1 MAKQLRRSISGQLR
15 SVSDQLLSR
24 RAILFVT
31 ALLLA
36 LIGFWHPST
45 AFSKSTSPYE
55 KWQSRTNLSNSLQAL
70 EEVVFVSSSAN
81 PGIQLETTIFKP
93 EGLGP
98 FPLVVMN
105 HGKAFSAPARQAR
118 ARYPV
123 LSQEF
128 VRRGYAVVIPMRQ
141 GFSRSGGSYAAT
153 GCDLITNA
161 QEQAKDVDAVVRHF
175 QKQSWIRP
183 NQVLVIGQSHGGLVT
198 MSLAEHAA
206 PGVQL
211 LVNFAG
217 GLRSNGGRCK
227 SQWQDQ
233 MVLAF
238 QRFGERARIPSTWF
252 YGQNDGFFDPVLV
265 KRMHAAYLGSTKPT
279 PPSARLIAFSS
290 FGQDSHGMVEY
301 SGGVRLWW
309 PELERDLKRLGF
321 PVLVI
326 RK

>member
-1 MAKQLRRSISGQLR
+1 M
-15 SVSDQLLSR
+15 
-24 RAILFVT
+24 
-31 ALLLA
+31 
-36 LIGFWHPST
+36 IGSWHAST
-45 AFSKSTSPYE
+45 VFSKSTYTSEQGPSITS
-55 KWQSRTNLSNSLQAL
+55 QSNSLQAS
-70 EEVVFVSSSAN
+70 EEVVFVPLKTN
-81 PGIQLETTIFKP
+81 PAIQLETTIFRPK
-93 EGLGP
+93 GLGP

-161 QEQAKDVDAVVRHF
+161 QEQAKDVDAVIRHF

-183 NQVLVIGQSHGGLVT
+183 DQVLVIGQSHGGLVT

-233 MVLAF
+233 MALAF
-238 QRFGERARIPSTWF
+238 QRFGERARVPSVWF
-252 YGQNDGFFDPVLV
+252 YGQNDRFFDPSLV
-265 KRMHAAYLGSTKPT
+265 KRVHAAFLGPTKPT
-279 PPSARLIAFSS
+279 STSARLIVYSS

-326 RK
+326 RN